1 MEGNGALAPST
12 QAWPSA
18 PRGALPGAFKGSLL
32 AWYTSIMRAPSTLAF
47 LSLIIAALAACPEK
61 PAEGEGEGEEGEGE
75 GEPSAEMVLLET
87 HQVDTDVDVSVP
99 SGFALAVRPD
109 GRFAV
114 AYGRESSSAPQV
126 QCQDSFG
133 SAMMIDAWDVM
144 VVDEQADGSFRT
156 RVVDSAGPF
165 QAPFVDMVADPSSGA
180 LIIGYSGGAPAV
192 GACQACDSVV
202 AVETGDTFTTMTVA
216 TDGGSSP
223 TPCRAIFQPVCGEGD
238 CVGRNPGLSINAGG
252 QIAMT
257 YIDQHFGFGET
268 DIYKADLEVG
278 IGTASGLALESI
290 ATDSGSGYYN
300 TVHIADD
307 GTVMS
312 AYATIGNARVIDPDT
327 GADYIIDEGIYASV
341 QQEDG
346 TWSEQLLLEEGSTSS
361 RIATAYREGAGYAV
375 AWRDDGLRQ
384 LFLYTSVDGG
394 ESWTPGFIEQTGNTG
409 KDPSIGYLS
418 DGTLVAAYSHC
429 KDRDDGSAFCSQAE
443 DGVRIAFREPGGP
456 FVRKTFT
463 FDDEDADGTNT
474 DMVITPDDTVV
485 VMSFNASSSRI
496 VVQRFQKQ

>member
-1 MEGNGALAPST
+1 
-12 QAWPSA
+12 
-18 PRGALPGAFKGSLL
+18 
-32 AWYTSIMRAPSTLAF
+32 
-47 LSLIIAALAACPEK
+47 
-61 PAEGEGEGEEGEGE
+61 
-75 GEPSAEMVLLET
+75 MVLLET
-87 HQVDTDVDVSVP
+87 HEVDTDVDVSIP

-133 SAMMIDAWDVM
+133 SAMLVDAWDVM
-144 VVDEQADGSFRT
+144 VVDEQADGTFRT

-165 QAPFVDMVADPSSGA
+165 QAPFVDMVADPTSGA

-192 GACQACDSVV
+192 GACQACDSVI
-202 AVETGDTFTTMTVA
+202 AVESGDTFTISTVA

-223 TPCRAIFQPVCGEGD
+223 TACRAIFQPVCGEGD
-238 CVGRNPGLSINAGG
+238 CVGRNPGLAINSSGAL
-252 QIAMT
+252 AMT

-278 IGTASGLALESI
+278 LGTSAGLALQSI

-300 TVHIADD
+300 TVTIAED
-307 GTVMS
+307 GKVMS
-312 AYATIGNARVIDPDT
+312 AYATIGNARVIDPAT
-327 GADYIIDEGIYASV
+327 GGDYIVNEGIYAST
-341 QQEDG
+341 QQDDG
-346 TWSEQLLLEEGSTSS
+346 TWSEVLILEEGETTG
-361 RIATAYREGAGYAV
+361 RISTAYREGSGYAL

-394 ESWTPGFIEQTGNTG
+394 ASWTPVAIEQTGNTG
-409 KDPSIGYLS
+409 KDPAIGFLS

-443 DGVRIAFREPGGP
+443 DGVRLTFREPGGP

-463 FDDEDADGTNT
+463 FDDEDNDGTNT
-474 DMVITPDDTVV
+474 DMVIAQDDTVV
-485 VMSFNASSSRI
+485 VMSFNTSTARI